1 MQQAHFTVTDS
12 PADIAASYSPGTY
25 LAQLATI
32 ADGAAGVLYGTAMTA
47 PTDDADYFVANSIN
61 PLFQFSSGTGNPDV
75 VQGLSAGVEL
85 HVGGGPTWLTCF

>member
-61 PLFQFSSGTGNPDV
+61 PLFQFSSGTGTPTWCKASAP
-75 VQGLSAGVEL
+75 GLSFTLAVAQLG
-85 HVGGGPTWLTCF
+85 